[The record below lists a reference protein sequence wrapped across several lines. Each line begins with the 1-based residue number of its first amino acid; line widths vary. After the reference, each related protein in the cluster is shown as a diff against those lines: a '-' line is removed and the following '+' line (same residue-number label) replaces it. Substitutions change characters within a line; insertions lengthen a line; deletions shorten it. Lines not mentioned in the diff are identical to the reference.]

1 MSSVSCKLS
10 QTSIQHPKQSSWVE
24 QQISLA
30 LLIWGYN
37 NNLKIKDKPRGNS
50 ETRERCYQVRIHKL
64 DKESWCTESLAKL
77 TCTMKWR
84 GILFKDQ
91 CQGQRS
97 TIQTTCVV
105 WQIYTQE
112 LDTIARAR
120 KSTTSLGLC
129 RYSRA
134 CLSKLF
140 EIEMSRSANGRSAL
154 SQVKEILK
162 TIHLIDSVQ
171 IATNVVSLVCTHK
184 KSPSLEA
191 PMLWE
196 AAVFRRGKFIVNKR
210 SSKGS
215 KTWEVSSRK
224 AQPSSLQML
233 TSIQHR
239 SNSTS
244 SRCTPPILPSYRVLL
259 LPLTPV

>member
-1 MSSVSCKLS
+1 M
-10 QTSIQHPKQSSWVE
+10 
-24 QQISLA
+24 
-30 LLIWGYN
+30 
-37 NNLKIKDKPRGNS
+37 
-50 ETRERCYQVRIHKL
+50 
-64 DKESWCTESLAKL
+64 ESLAKL

-84 GILFKDQ
+84 EILFKDQ
-91 CQGQRS
+91 CQGLRS

-105 WQIYTQE
+105 WQIYIQE

-120 KSTTSLGLC
+120 KSTTSLGSC
-129 RYSRA
+129 RCSRA
-134 CLSKLF
+134 CLSKRW
-140 EIEMSRSANGRSAL
+140 EIEMSKSANGRNAL
-154 SQVKEILK
+154 SQVKGILK

-171 IATNVVSLVCTHK
+171 IATNVVSLACTHK

-196 AAVFRRGKFIVNKR
+196 AVVSRRGNFIVNRR
-210 SSKGS
+210 SSKGI
-215 KTWEVSSRK
+215 KTWEVLSRK
-224 AQPSSLQML
+224 AQLSSLQIL
-233 TSIQHR
+233 TSVQHR